1 MAFRKNLVVY
11 QGKGGVISLKIE
23 VIFSFFCRSLK
34 EISTCASCKI
44 GFYLFWNKND

>member
-11 QGKGGVISLKIE
+11 QGIDRVISLKIE
-23 VIFSFFCRSLK
+23 LIFIFFCCSLK

-44 GFYLFWNKND
+44 GFHLFWNKND

>member
-11 QGKGGVISLKIE
+11 QGIGRVISLKIE
-23 VIFSFFCRSLK
+23 SIFIFFCHSLK

-44 GFYLFWNKND
+44 GFHLFWNKNH